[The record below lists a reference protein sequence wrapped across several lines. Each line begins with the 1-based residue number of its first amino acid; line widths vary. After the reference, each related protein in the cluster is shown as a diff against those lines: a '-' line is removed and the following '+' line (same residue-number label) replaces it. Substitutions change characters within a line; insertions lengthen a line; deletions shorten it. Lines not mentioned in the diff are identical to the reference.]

1 MHTYHLRC
9 RMLAPLP
16 LDQVFEVFEN
26 PYNLAKITPPWLA
39 FHVISRDQVVMRPG
53 AEIEYRIR
61 WLGIPLYWKTRI
73 TGYEPPFFFTDEQ
86 ERGPY
91 PLWRHHHTF
100 QSTPEGVIVSDH
112 VEYALPFGPLGRLAH
127 KLVVGNQLRRIFTY
141 RQRKL
146 AEMFGVACRTLLA
159 PEISTRG
166 ESLQE
171 EEATHGS
178 VRI

>member
-1 MHTYHLRC
+1 MHTYRLRC
-9 RMLAPLP
+9 RMLVPLP
-16 LDQVFEVFEN
+16 IARVFEVFEN

-39 FHVISRDQVVMRPG
+39 FRVISRDQVVMRTG

-61 WLGIPLYWKTRI
+61 WLGLPLHWKTRI
-73 TGYEPPFFFTDEQ
+73 TAYEPPFSFTDEQ

-100 QSTPEGVIVSDH
+100 QPTPEGVVVGDH

-141 RQRKL
+141 RQQKL
-146 AEMFGVACRTLLA
+146 AEMFGTPCRTLLA
-159 PEISTRG
+159 PETSTRA
-166 ESLQE
+166 ESLSE
-171 EEATHGS
+171 EVAAHG
-178 VRI
+178 RARL